1 MNACFACAERDESRP
16 YGPRPVLFNRSMVR
30 RFLSLLLA
38 TFKENVYIPPPTLYI
53 SRCLQTATPS
63 HAANAAMTRGCC

>member
-38 TFKENVYIPPPTLYI
+38 TFKENVYIPLPMFYI
-53 SRCLQTATPS
+53 SRYLQTATPS